1 MKKRLKGAKGNW
13 AEELPSVLWAYRTTL
28 RRSTGETPFS
38 MEYGAETII
47 PVEISMSSVKVAG
60 FSPDSSN
67 AQLSENLDV
76 LEERRDMV
84 FIQLVDY

>member
-1 MKKRLKGAKGNW
+1 
-13 AEELPSVLWAYRTTL
+13 
-28 RRSTGETPFS
+28 